1 MNNTYEKPEFNKE
14 AFNCPFCGV
23 YAKMDFANFSNE
35 AWQINTQIDKIISSI
50 KSRSYHYIT
59 ENEQFGIRQIQDG
72 INFYGNIVPILSICH
87 KCNKVAIWV
96 DEKMIYPKPRL
107 TPIPNE
113 DLDDDLKADY
123 EEASNIVQDS
133 PRSACALLRLVL
145 QKLLIDLGE
154 DKNINNAIRNLMD
167 KEEIDEKLQKALD
180 SVRVIGNSAVHPNE
194 LDLRDDVRTAL
205 ALFGIINYIA
215 DKMISSKKKID
226 EIYNLLP
233 ENTKR

>member
-23 YAKMDFANFSNE
+23 YAKMDFEDFNNVVLTVE
-35 AWQINTQIDKIISSI
+35 YRIKNLYKSI
-50 KSRSYHYIT
+50 ENRGRSLTLDEKSY
-59 ENEQFGIRQIQDG
+59 IQD
-72 INFYGNIVPILSICH
+72 IMHTTNHYNNIVPILSICH
-87 KCNKVAIWV
+87 KCEKVAIWV

-133 PRSACALLRLVL
+133 PRGACALLRLVL

-167 KEEIDEKLQKALD
+167 KKEIDEKLQKALD

>member
-23 YAKMDFANFSNE
+23 YAKMDFANFSNA
-35 AWQINTQIDKIISSI
+35 AWQINSSI
-50 KSRSYHYIT
+50 DRIILKFAHYIT
-59 ENEQFGIRQIQDG
+59 KNEQFDINQIKNR
-72 INFYGNIVPILSICH
+72 ISNYGNIVPILSICH

-113 DLDDDLKADY
+113 DLDDALKADY

-133 PRSACALLRLVL
+133 PRGACALLRLVL

-154 DKNINNAIRNLMD
+154 DKNINKAIRNLMD
-167 KEEIDEKLQKALD
+167 KKEIDEKLQKALD

-194 LDLRDDVRTAL
+194 LDLRDDVDTAL